1 MQKTTKV
8 IQKMQKQQKVIQK
21 MQKQQKVIQKTKK
34 SDLEGTFAVQTVLQL
49 AAGKCER
56 PKASRSQPTPQTIQ

>member
-1 MQKTTKV
+1 
-8 IQKMQKQQKVIQK
+8 

-56 PKASRSQPTPQTIQ
+56 PKASRSQPTPPDDPIAGGRTPGCVRRRSSTS